1 MAGGEKGG
9 RLSGAGERRFWVLLG
24 ESGEVSNI
32 SNPDTKRGGAKRE
45 ERGGICPDAALPQ
58 KHRKVQRPRLQR
70 CSKSPWSPSTGG
82 RLLESAV
89 QQELKHQ
96 LICCLYAA
104 ANIAAALPYPGAHRR
119 WPVNHCS
126 SYTYIY
132 IYFLIHKGK

>member
-1 MAGGEKGG
+1 MEPGNAA
-9 RLSGAGERRFWVLLG
+9 SGCFS
-24 ESGEVSNI
+24 ES
-32 SNPDTKRGGAKRE
+32 RGKCQTSQIQTHRE
-45 ERGGICPDAALPQ
+45 EEPNEGGGGHLSRCCTPQ
-58 KHRKVQRPRLQR
+58 KHRQVQRPRLQR

-82 RLLESAV
+82 WLLESAL

-104 ANIAAALPYPGAHRR
+104 ANIAAALPYPGAHQR